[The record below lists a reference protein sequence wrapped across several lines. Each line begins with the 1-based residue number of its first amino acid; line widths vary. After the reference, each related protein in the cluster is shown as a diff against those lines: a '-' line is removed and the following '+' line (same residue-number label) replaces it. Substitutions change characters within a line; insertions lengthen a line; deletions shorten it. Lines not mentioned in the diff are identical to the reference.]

1 MKRFLISILLL
12 VLAVTLF
19 SACGGGGGGGGQRG
33 PTSAVLT
40 LSTQGTPT
48 SLIGIGVTVVLP
60 SGVTVKTDS
69 GGNVD
74 SSVVTASGVTAGQ
87 ATILA
92 VYTAATSTPA
102 SLSLVISST
111 TTSFTVGQFATVHC
125 DVQSGSPKASDFT
138 LTGFDPLD
146 LHANT
151 ISGLTATFSVS
162 IQ

>member
-1 MKRFLISILLL
+1 MNKISMVSLTMFL
-12 VLAVTLF
+12 AATLF
-19 SACGGGGGGGGQRG
+19 AACGGGGGGGGRQG
-33 PTSAVLT
+33 PTTAVLT
-40 LSTQGTPT
+40 LSTEGTPT
-48 SLIGIGVTVVLP
+48 SLIGVGVTVVLP

-69 GGNVD
+69 NGDVD
-74 SSVVTASGVTAGQ
+74 SSVVTAGGVAAGQ

-102 SLSLVISST
+102 SLSLVVSST
-111 TTSFTVGQFATVHC
+111 TSSFSVGQFAIVHC
-125 DVQSGSPKASDFT
+125 DVHSGSPKASDFT

-151 ISGLTATFSVS
+151 ISGLTATFSAV